1 MIELVLLPG
10 LLCDA
15 TVWRAQADGLSDIAL
30 PIVVDYGARDSLT
43 AMAECALDSAPK
55 RFALA
60 GHSMGARVALEVMR
74 IAPERVEHLAL
85 LDTGIHTLRPGETEK
100 RMQLVELAYREGMAA
115 LCDAWLP
122 PMVHPDRVQDSA
134 LMQPLREMVTR
145 FTPERHEAQIRALLN
160 RPDPAPLLSAI
171 TCPTLVGVGRQ
182 DAWSPPAQHEAIA
195 QAVPGANLIVFEHAG
210 HFAPCEAP
218 DQVTTAMRAWLSA

>member
-1 MIELVLLPG
+1 MTDLLLLPG
-10 LLCDA
+10 LLCDR
-15 TVWRAQADGLSDIAL
+15 TVWQAQVDGLANVAKPKVI
-30 PIVVDYGARDSLT
+30 DYGHCDSLVV
-43 AMAECALDSAPK
+43 MAERTLAEAPS

-74 IAPERVEHLAL
+74 IAPERVERLAL

-115 LCDAWLP
+115 LCEAWLP
-122 PMVHPDRVQDSA
+122 PMAHPDRIADDA
-134 LMQPLREMVTR
+134 LMQPLREMVMH
-145 FTPERHEAQIRALLN
+145 FTPERHEAQIKALLT

-171 TCPTLVGVGRQ
+171 ACPTLVGVGRQ

-195 QAVPGANLIVFEHAG
+195 QAIPGARLIVFENAG

-218 DQVTTAMRAWLSA
+218 DQVTKAMWAWLAA